1 MLQRLSFSFTVDDGN
16 CEKDTFNPSQF
27 TVLRFEARTMR
38 TVVSF
43 VGLMRAVSL
52 LLLTSF
58 FQAVTVSAFG
68 TLSGKV
74 SNSSFQQRRST
85 ALETASS
92 ETAASPSPVLVVGAT
107 GRVGRRVVQQLLAQN
122 RPVRALVRNP
132 AKAQKYFGT
141 STSLVYPP
149 LEIIV
154 ADVSRYEDYEE
165 VLDRAVQGCQSIIS
179 VMGVVRFSQILDFV
193 PWRILRIKATWSDR
207 DHPYY
212 GNYLAQKRLIELA
225 GKHKVRRFVRLTG
238 LGLAFSAFNPIGIL
252 FNTLLSCN
260 NRYGILTEQELAKN
274 NVPYVVLRPGGL
286 VNTARNTTTTSLQ
299 VDASGKLPFP
309 ARIGRSDVAALA
321 IAAIEPN
328 ILLAD
333 KSYTLACRWV
343 GEVQPKPQGVKEDG
357 FSTAAECLR
366 AVADS
371 DPVPPPKMKPYA
383 VAVMLTVYSL
393 AAVSVR
399 ASLAL
404 YALTRKL
411 ILG

>member
-1 MLQRLSFSFTVDDGN
+1 
-16 CEKDTFNPSQF
+16 
-27 TVLRFEARTMR
+27 MR
-38 TVVSF
+38 TIVSF

-52 LLLTSF
+52 LLLTSSF
-58 FQAVTVSAFG
+58 NSVTVSAFG
-68 TLSGKV
+68 ALSSGVRK
-74 SNSSFQQRRST
+74 SKFQQRRST

-92 ETAASPSPVLVVGAT
+92 ETAASPLPVLVVGAT

-132 AKAQKYFGT
+132 DKAQKIFGT
-141 STSLVYPP
+141 SDSLVYPP

-165 VLDRAVQGCQSIIS
+165 VLDRAVQGCQYIIS
-179 VMGVVRFSQILDFV
+179 VTGIVRFSKILDFV
-193 PWRILRIKATWSDR
+193 PWRIFRIKATWADR

-225 GKHKVRRFVRLTG
+225 GKHKVQRFVRLTG
-238 LGLAFSAFNPIGIL
+238 LGLAYSAFNPFGIL

-260 NRYGILTEQELAKN
+260 NRYGVLTEQALAEN

-286 VNTARNTTTTSLQ
+286 ASNARNTTTTNLQ
-299 VDASGKLPFP
+299 VDASGRLPFP
-309 ARIGRSDVAALA
+309 ARVGRSDVAALA
-321 IAAIEPN
+321 IAATEPG
-328 ILLAD
+328 ILTAD

-343 GEVQPKPQGVKEDG
+343 GEDIQPKPQGVKEDG
-357 FSTAAECLR
+357 FATAAECLR

-383 VAVMLTVYSL
+383 VAATLTVYSL
-393 AAVSVR
+393 AVVSVK

-404 YALTRKL
+404 WALTRKL

>member
-1 MLQRLSFSFTVDDGN
+1 MTHLKLKIRLRTASTITIFRL
-16 CEKDTFNPSQF
+16 
-27 TVLRFEARTMR
+27 LRFEARTMR
-38 TVVSF
+38 AVVSS
-43 VGLMRAVSL
+43 VGFMRALSL

-58 FQAVTVSAFG
+58 LHSVTVSAFG
-68 TLSGKV
+68 ALSGEV
-74 SNSSFQQRRST
+74 SNSRFQQRRST
-85 ALETASS
+85 ALDTASS
-92 ETAASPSPVLVVGAT
+92 ETTASPLPVLVVGAT

-141 STSLVYPP
+141 SASLVYPQ

-179 VMGVVRFSQILDFV
+179 VMGVVRFSRILDFV
-193 PWRILRIKATWSDR
+193 PWRIFRIKATWADR

-225 GKHKVRRFVRLTG
+225 GKHNVQRFVRLTG
-238 LGLAFSAFNPIGIL
+238 LGLAYSAFNPVGIL

-286 VNTARNTTTTSLQ
+286 ANNARNITTTNLQ

-309 ARIGRSDVAALA
+309 ARVGRSDVAALA
-321 IAAIEPN
+321 IAATEPGN
-328 ILLAD
+328 LLAD

-343 GEVQPKPQGVKEDG
+343 GEGIKPKPQGVKEDG

-371 DPVPPPKMKPYA
+371 DPLPPPKMKPYA
-383 VAVMLTVYSL
+383 LAALLTVYSL
-393 AAVSVR
+393 AAVSVK

-404 YALTRKL
+404 WALTRKL